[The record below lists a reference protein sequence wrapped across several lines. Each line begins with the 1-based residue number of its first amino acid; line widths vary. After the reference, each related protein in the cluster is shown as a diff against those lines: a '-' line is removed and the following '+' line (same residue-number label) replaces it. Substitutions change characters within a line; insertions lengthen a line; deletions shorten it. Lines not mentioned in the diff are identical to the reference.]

1 MHQLSIVWKIAITL
15 VAFLVAIWI
24 ASAVFQTFFGHSY
37 PAWTMVAALL
47 IVFAARIPAMAR
59 QIEPVAIQSSL
70 VDGARELGGHG
81 WRRAMDALECRQPSP
96 TFSGW

>member
-1 MHQLSIVWKIAITL
+1 MHQLSIVWKIAITF

-47 IVFAARIPAMAR
+47 IVSPLAF
-59 QIEPVAIQSSL
+59 L
-70 VDGARELGGHG
+70 L
-81 WRRAMDALECRQPSP
+81 WRDRLSQ
-96 TFSGW
+96 